1 MRYTTGIETLVPAGW
16 RLVTMDELKTSV
28 KYAFVGGPFGSNLTS
43 KDYVQVPGVPVIR
56 GTNLAGTESRFL
68 DDGFVFV
75 TEQKANTLVQNL
87 AHPGDLIF
95 TQRGTMGQIAQIPP
109 TARYG
114 RYLISQSQMKLTVDE
129 AKANPRYLYFYYR
142 SPIAAA
148 YLKRRV
154 VATGVPH
161 INLEILKRFP
171 VLLPP
176 LPEQRR
182 IAAILDKADAI
193 RRKRQ
198 EAEDSSREL
207 IPAIFRQTF
216 GNLVTNSMTW
226 PMAALGDV
234 CDSRLGKMLDAKQ
247 QTGRHLRPYLRNTN
261 VQWDRLDLSEVFEMD
276 FDEPDRQEFELR
288 PGDVLICEGGE
299 VGRTAIWNGELAEC
313 YFQKAIHR
321 VRPHPAKMCPEYL
334 LHLMREMA
342 RHDQFR
348 FATSQATIAHLT
360 GVKLKALSMPLPPI
374 ELQRRFVEKVAAVKR
389 LHGKKQEARSAADA
403 LFHSLVQ
410 RAFRGQL

>member
-1 MRYTTGIETLVPAGW
+1 MRAPAVPYTWKTQRLAEIVTDERPITYGIVLP
-16 RLVTMDELKTSV
+16 
-28 KYAFVGGPFGSNLTS
+28 GP
-43 KDYVQVPGVPVIR
+43 DVPGGVPYIR
-56 GTNLAGTESRFL
+56 VVDMENGDVHEERLRRTSSEIA
-68 DDGFVFV
+68 
-75 TEQKANTLVQNL
+75 EQYRRSAVL
-87 AHPGDLIF
+87 PGDLLLSIRGHVGRLAVVPQGLNGANI
-95 TQRGTMGQIAQIPP
+95 TQD
-109 TARYG
+109 TARIALG
-114 RYLISQSQMKLTVDE
+114 HHCH
-129 AKANPRYLYFYYR
+129 PRYVFWYLH
-142 SPIAAA
+142 SPDAQRWMERN
-148 YLKRRV
+148 KKG
-154 VATGVPH
+154 VAVRG
-161 INLEILKRFP
+161 INLADVREIP
-171 VLLPP
+171 VPLPP
-176 LPEQRR
+176 RPEQHR

-216 GNLVTNSMTW
+216 GNLVTNSMNW

-261 VQWDRLDLSEVFEMD
+261 VQWDRLDLIEVFEMD
-276 FDEPDRQEFELR
+276 FDEQDRQEFELR
-288 PGDVLICEGGE
+288 PGDVLVCEGGE

-360 GVKLKALSMPLPPI
+360 GVKLKGLSLPLPPI
-374 ELQRRFVEKVAAVKR
+374 ELQRRFAGKVAAVKR
-389 LHGKKQEARSAADA
+389 LHRKKQEARSQADV
-403 LFHSLVQ
+403 LFQSLVQ